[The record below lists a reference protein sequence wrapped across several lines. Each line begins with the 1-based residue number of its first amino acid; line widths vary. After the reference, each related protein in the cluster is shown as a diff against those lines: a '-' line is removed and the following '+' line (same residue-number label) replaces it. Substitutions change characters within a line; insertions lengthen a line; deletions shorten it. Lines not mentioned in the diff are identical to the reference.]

1 MIQNGTV
8 IDVTEATF
16 ARDVL
21 ERSREVPVVVD
32 FWAAWCGPCRML
44 GPVLERLAAEADGEW
59 ILAKL
64 DVDQAPQLSAQYG
77 IQGIPAVK
85 AFRDG
90 RVVAQFV
97 GAQPEPNVRRWLATI
112 APTPTEQLLDQAAD
126 LEDAGDW
133 SAAVS
138 TYRQALALSPHDTA
152 ASLGLGRA
160 LLLLG
165 QTDEATAVLQS
176 IADDVDLGGEARGL
190 LTQAQLAHDA
200 AVVGGEAGAR
210 ARLAEN
216 PNDPEALYGLAAAL
230 VAEEDYRG
238 ALDAL
243 LTLVRRQRR
252 WRDEAGRKTMLG
264 LFELLGDADPL
275 TQEYRSKLSQ
285 ALF

>member
-1 MIQNGTV
+1 MIQNDVV

-21 ERSREVPVVVD
+21 ERSKEVPVVVD

-44 GPVLERLAAEADGEW
+44 GPVLERLAAEANGEW

-97 GAQPEPNVRRWLATI
+97 GAQPEPNVRRWLTTI
-112 APTPTEQLLDQAAD
+112 APTPTEELLDQAAD
-126 LEDAGDW
+126 LEDTGDW
-133 SAAVS
+133 RAAAAA
-138 TYRQALALSPHDTA
+138 YRQSLTLSPENVA
-152 ASLGLGRA
+152 ATLGLGRA
-160 LLLLG
+160 LLYLG
-165 QTDEATAVLQS
+165 STDEATALLQG
-176 IADDVDLGGEARGL
+176 IADDVDLGGEARAL
-190 LTQAQLAHDA
+190 LTQAQLSREA
-200 AVVGGEAGAR
+200 AAIGGEAGAR
-210 ARLAEN
+210 ARLAQN
-216 PNDPEALYGLAAAL
+216 PNEPEALYGLAAAL
-230 VAEEDYRG
+230 VGEEEYRG

-243 LTLVRRQRR
+243 LTLVRRNRR
-252 WRDEAGRKTMLG
+252 WRDDAARKAMLG

-275 TQEYRSKLSQ
+275 TQEYRGKLSQ

>member
-1 MIQNGTV
+1 MIQYDTV

-21 ERSREVPVVVD
+21 ERSKEVPVVVD

-44 GPVLERLAAEADGEW
+44 GPILERLAAEANGEW

-97 GAQPEPNVRRWLATI
+97 GAQPEPNVRHWLTSI
-112 APTPTEQLLDQAAD
+112 APTPTDELLDQAAD
-126 LEDAGDW
+126 REEAGDW
-133 SAAVS
+133 RTAAA
-138 TYRQALALSPHDTA
+138 TYRQALALSPQDATA
-152 ASLGLGRA
+152 TLGLGRA

-165 QTDEATAVLQS
+165 QTDEATVLLQG
-176 IADDVDLGGEARGL
+176 IADDIDLGGEARAL
-190 LTQAQLAHDA
+190 LTQAQLAHEA
-200 AVVGGEAGAR
+200 MAVGGEAGAR
-210 ARLAEN
+210 ARLAAN

-230 VAEEDYRG
+230 AGEEDYRG
-238 ALDAL
+238 ALDTL
-243 LTLVRRQRR
+243 LILVRRNRR
-252 WRDEAGRKTMLG
+252 WHDDAARKTILG
-264 LFELLGDADPL
+264 LFEFLGDGDPL